1 MDEATYNKKEL
12 KPLIGYTLADVIV
25 RDGTVRLVF
34 TKGSEAAGVDILCD
48 PEGNGPGYASVFHA

>member
-34 TKGSEAAGVDILCD
+34 TKGSEAAGVDILMD